1 MCVIENLSEKT
12 PNFRELSIEAL
23 DSDFDMA
30 AFLDLLK
37 KLKLTT
43 LRCIN
48 LYHPR
53 SLFESPQANHHV
65 NAKLLKACSQNEFM
79 RNNLNY
85 LDFFPMLLSTN
96 SEAKLISKLLV
107 LKKIALFYINEDRSE
122 SLYEDVTPL
131 QGILEQNL
139 YLQEMELFFG
149 DNDFFIFERDMFH
162 ISKAKLLRFSILGNN
177 KKCQEAMYLV
187 FKIGD
192 QKNLSEWIKSAKSI
206 HVSWLQ
212 GFKSQNSDLYNCYI
226 RNKQHMFSWIL
237 FIDEGKFVKDT
248 QLQKKLCGMYNV
260 DYTHKT
266 NPLISRYLSVN

>member
-53 SLFESPQANHHV
+53 SLFESPQANNHV
-65 NAKLLKACSQNEFM
+65 NAKLLRACSQNEFM

-85 LDFFPMLLSTN
+85 LDLFPMLLLTN
-96 SEAKLISKLLV
+96 PVAKIISKLLF
-107 LKKIALFYINEDRSE
+107 LKKITLFYVDKSVFE

-149 DNDFFIFERDMFH
+149 DNDSRIFGCDIFH
-162 ISKAKLLRFSILGNN
+162 ISKAKLSKFFILGNS
-177 KKCQEAMYLV
+177 KKCQKAIKKV
-187 FKIGD
+187 FEISD
-192 QKNLSEWIKSAKSI
+192 QKNLLEWIKSAKSI
-206 HVSWLQ
+206 HFSWLLK
-212 GFKSQNSDLYNCYI
+212 FKSHNSDLYI
-226 RNKQHMFSWIL
+226 RNNQHMLSWIL
-237 FIDEGKFVKDT
+237 STKGDKFVNDT
-248 QLQKKLCGMYNV
+248 QLNKKLCEMDDVEYE
-260 DYTHKT
+260 HKT